1 MLSVDQP
8 ISAMGDAPE
17 LEFND
22 APAVNNAPGEG
33 RGWDRRKVL
42 AMMSLV
48 VLACVVGA
56 VVAATLSNR
65 SSSSDGT
72 HPDRLTVAMVGEGS
86 MPAAYSSYDLRNAK
100 SLYQYQQTWNA
111 RRGGARLEV
120 ATLMGVPGVGSAE
133 QFLDNECQRDE
144 TGGLKCGIANPLA
157 APTGA
162 AQLLF
167 YRHAKTGEHQLLLS
181 LKDTNATA
189 ATSCSAVAVFEGV
202 KKPPS
207 STRSTAPKRPP
218 LAPFTAL
225 P

>member
-1 MLSVDQP
+1 
-8 ISAMGDAPE
+8 MGDAPE

-56 VVAATLSNR
+56 VVAATLSDR
-65 SSSSDGT
+65 SSSDGTHPGT

-100 SLYQYQQTWNA
+100 SLYQTSQTWNA

-120 ATLMGVPGVGSAE
+120 AIC
-133 QFLDNECQRDE
+133 F
-144 TGGLKCGIANPLA
+144 
-157 APTGA
+157 
-162 AQLLF
+162 
-167 YRHAKTGEHQLLLS
+167 
-181 LKDTNATA
+181 
-189 ATSCSAVAVFEGV
+189 
-202 KKPPS
+202 
-207 STRSTAPKRPP
+207 
-218 LAPFTAL
+218 
-225 P
+225 